1 MVHVPKPVA
10 EFLRGKR
17 IAVAAASAVLGA
29 RMLAAAEPAS
39 ESPEQTGA
47 RLYARYCASCH
58 GVGGHGDGPLV
69 KVLTVKPADLTSL
82 GERYGR
88 PLPTEPIAAFI
99 DGRSDVK
106 AHGPREM
113 PVWGEQ
119 LYRGKLGQSPAPD
132 TPSGKVREAARR
144 GAIELI
150 VAYLQTIQQPAEPP
164 SAP

>member
-1 MVHVPKPVA
+1 M
-10 EFLRGKR
+10 RWMQT
-17 IAVAAASAVLGA
+17 AALVAVLLGP
-29 RMLAAAEPAS
+29 RMLAAAEPSS

-69 KVLTVKPADLTSL
+69 MVLTVKPFDLTRL
-82 GERYGR
+82 GEKYGR
-88 PLPTEPIAAFI
+88 PLPSERIAAFI

-119 LYRGKLGQSPAPD
+119 LYPANPGRSPAPD
-132 TPSGKVREAARR
+132 TPSGKLREEARR

-150 VAYLQTIQQPAEPP
+150 IAYLQTIQQPPEPRP
-164 SAP
+164 AP

>member
-1 MVHVPKPVA
+1 MRSIRMAALVA
-10 EFLRGKR
+10 GL
-17 IAVAAASAVLGA
+17 LGA

-39 ESPEQTGA
+39 ESPEQIGA

-69 KVLTVKPADLTSL
+69 TVLTVKPADLTRL
-82 GERYGR
+82 GEKYGR
-88 PLPTEPIAAFI
+88 PLPSEPIAAFI

-119 LYRGKLGQSPAPD
+119 LYPGKPGRSPAPG
-132 TPSGKVREAARR
+132 TPSGKLREEARR
-144 GAIELI
+144 GAIEMI
-150 VAYLQTIQQPAEPP
+150 VAYLQTIQQPSEPRT
-164 SAP
+164 AP